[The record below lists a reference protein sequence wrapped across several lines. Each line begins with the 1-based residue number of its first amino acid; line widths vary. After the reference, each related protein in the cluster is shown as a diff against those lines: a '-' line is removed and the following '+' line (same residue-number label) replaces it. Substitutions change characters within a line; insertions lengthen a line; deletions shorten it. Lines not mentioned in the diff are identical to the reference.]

1 MTCNEFDRVLTELE
15 GGYSPEQELHL
26 QTCSRCSGLVADL
39 NAISREARL
48 LAGDEEPNS
57 RVWNRLEIALRQ
69 EGLIREPKHSPSRV
83 RVAGWGHPWL
93 VPLAASFLIMF
104 GLLLYERGG
113 MEPRTVQ
120 VPATAVTANLQP
132 EVMPAEQDQLLK
144 IVEARSPALRAAYES
159 DFRAV
164 NAYVRDAEQSAQK
177 NPNDEIAQ
185 QYLTNAYDERAMVY
199 EMAMNRVLP

>member
-1 MTCNEFDRVLTELE
+1 MTCNEFDRVLSELE
-15 GGYSPEQELHL
+15 GAYSPEQEQHL
-26 QTCSRCSGLVADL
+26 QTCSRCSELVVDL
-39 NAISREARL
+39 NAISQEAQL
-48 LAGDEEPNS
+48 LAEDEEPNP
-57 RVWNRLEIALRQ
+57 RVWNRLAIALRQ
-69 EGLIREPKHSPSRV
+69 EGLIREPKHSPSPV

-104 GLLLYERGG
+104 GLLLYQRGG
-113 MEPRTVQ
+113 VEPRTVQ

-132 EVMPAEQDQLLK
+132 EIMPAEQDQLLK

-159 DFRAV
+159 DFRAL
-164 NAYVRDAEQSAQK
+164 NAYVRDAEQSARK